1 MQSFIDSYAEVGERA
16 ELLHSHAI
24 RWQAAL
30 EDAVSPC
37 MDAASV
43 RCETL
48 EAALLMSVV
57 RSRRE
62 RAACRL
68 QAAVRACRANWAV
81 LGLAEAARAAAESSA
96 TAQESA
102 ACLVSAAVGRSAAAE
117 TATLGARKRAAAAE
131 AELAEARAGSHCAR
145 VEASAL
151 RLALGRV
158 TRAAAALRL
167 QGAWRRV
174 ARRRPSAAAASPGE
188 VRRALDC
195 VRLAEEGIEP
205 AHAPLAACAAAAVC
219 AASDQGVGGCPLREA
234 LPQSEPA
241 PLEPEWLTQASDELR
256 ASPVVAVREEAEAEG
271 AAEGEEAPPRP
282 APMDMPMS
290 PKARHAK
297 PAAEERLLQQRVAS
311 VEAVLH
317 GVRHA
322 VARSLR
328 SVNAAAGRPS
338 RASWSGAARGV
349 DAARD
354 EVSAMTAACEEWA
367 AVLCQRPTTADV
379 GAEPSGPVRSEP
391 ARGIGLA
398 VKGAEAGAGAQAAG
412 TTDEVLWGHLFERAR
427 ALQHAMRTLSAEV
440 DALCEGT

>member
-1 MQSFIDSYAEVGERA
+1 MSRSY
-16 ELLHSHAI
+16 
-24 RWQAAL
+24 Q
-30 EDAVSPC
+30 
-37 MDAASV
+37 
-43 RCETL
+43 
-48 EAALLMSVV
+48 
-57 RSRRE
+57 
-62 RAACRL
+62 
-68 QAAVRACRANWAV
+68 
-81 LGLAEAARAAAESSA
+81 
-96 TAQESA
+96 
-102 ACLVSAAVGRSAAAE
+102 
-117 TATLGARKRAAAAE
+117 
-131 AELAEARAGSHCAR
+131 
-145 VEASAL
+145 
-151 RLALGRV
+151 
-158 TRAAAALRL
+158 
-167 QGAWRRV
+167 
-174 ARRRPSAAAASPGE
+174 
-188 VRRALDC
+188 
-195 VRLAEEGIEP
+195 
-205 AHAPLAACAAAAVC
+205 
-219 AASDQGVGGCPLREA
+219 
-234 LPQSEPA
+234 
-241 PLEPEWLTQASDELR
+241 
-256 ASPVVAVREEAEAEG
+256 
-271 AAEGEEAPPRP
+271 
-282 APMDMPMS
+282 
-290 PKARHAK
+290 
-297 PAAEERLLQQRVAS
+297 VAS